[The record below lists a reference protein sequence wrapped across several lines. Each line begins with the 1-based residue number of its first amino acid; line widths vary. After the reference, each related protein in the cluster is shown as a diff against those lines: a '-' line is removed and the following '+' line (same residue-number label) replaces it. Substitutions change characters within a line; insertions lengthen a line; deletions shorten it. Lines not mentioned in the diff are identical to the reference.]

1 MMAPVFLVAGAQ
13 QGAVTFRDVAVDFSP
28 DEWRRLGPAQ
38 KELYREVMLE
48 NYRSLAWLGL
58 EVCKPHVIQRL
69 ECGEAPWTPQGG
81 VPGSC
86 APVLP
91 LDVDTLFL
99 LDPSKLFR
107 ITALT
112 PMEKSI
118 TFYCTTVYQSL

>member
-86 APVLP
+86 APGIKDLFFFP
-91 LDVDTLFL
+91 LE
-99 LDPSKLFR
+99 KL
-107 ITALT
+107 
-112 PMEKSI
+112 
-118 TFYCTTVYQSL
+118 QD